1 MSFQGDAKSV
11 SRTGVLLSKLPS
23 HPYTPFSTLIQ
34 GNPYMGYPELAR
46 MCFALISILVLS
58 NISGLEVMTST
69 EVIMR
74 RSTSGSSS
82 LLAARLS
89 FL

>member
-1 MSFQGDAKSV
+1 
-11 SRTGVLLSKLPS
+11 
-23 HPYTPFSTLIQ
+23 
-34 GNPYMGYPELAR
+34 
-46 MCFALISILVLS
+46 LISILVLS

-74 RSTSGSSS
+74 RRTSGSSS